1 MCKLKGELEVQMVH
15 EAVNNSINNTADT
28 SSSNRNNGCHSCYII
43 NNSGSNDS
51 DSNSMNSN
59 ESCNEESASRPKVHR
74 RKRHES
80 AHRTTYIRD
89 KFRDSSHSNS
99 AASIFRDFHRHSQH
113 PVSLRNNCNE
123 TNYHETSS
131 SDSDSDG
138 ELSDVSNDEEL
149 KFQRAE
155 RSSSMLSFRKAV
167 EDLLSD
173 GKVDSSLLENFRNFF
188 VTGFKKFM

>member
-15 EAVNNSINNTADT
+15 EAVNNSINNTAGT
-28 SSSNRNNGCHSCYII
+28 SSPSNRNNACHSCYIN
-43 NNSGSNDS
+43 NNSDSNDS

-59 ESCNEESASRPKVHR
+59 ESCNKESASRPKVHR

-113 PVSLRNNCNE
+113 PVSVRNCNE

-173 GKVDSSLLENFRNFF
+173 GKVDSSLLENYINFF
-188 VTGFKKFM
+188 HDRFKKFM